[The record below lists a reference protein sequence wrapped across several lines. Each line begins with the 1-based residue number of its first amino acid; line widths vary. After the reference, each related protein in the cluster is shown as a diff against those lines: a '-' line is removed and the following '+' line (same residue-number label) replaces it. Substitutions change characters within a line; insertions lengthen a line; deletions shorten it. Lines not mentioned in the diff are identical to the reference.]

1 MLDIVRA
8 HESVGR
14 QLQEMT
20 GQVNAMSM
28 GRKKDSR
35 GTTHRGPPSFGEKK
49 TFHSSPEVL
58 GPGACKKS
66 KARGKCF
73 ACGSVEE
80 GTDPRTDHYVFS
92 MHGRDH
98 KTAGTI
104 DVKIGGVG
112 VSGILID
119 SGATC
124 NIVSKETWESL
135 KRHRV
140 EVKDQRKGMHSSV
153 WDVPRVLCGMYD
165 PPIQDLDKFRDPQT
179 KRNFLKIMMYLPT
192 ITAFRP

>member
-1 MLDIVRA
+1 M
-8 HESVGR
+8 SG
-14 QLQEMT
+14 QE
-20 GQVNAMSM
+20 
-28 GRKKDSR
+28 RSR
-35 GTTHRGPPSFGEKK
+35 GQEDWLRN
-49 TFHSSPEVL
+49 
-58 GPGACKKS
+58 
-66 KARGKCF
+66 
-73 ACGSVEE
+73 SVEE

-140 EVKDQRKGMHSSV
+140 EVKDQRKGSTKLYPYGSSV
-153 WDVPRVLCGMYD
+153 PLATLGTFTAEVTCPINGAQKEGKFVVLDGHG
-165 PPIQDLDKFRDPQT
+165 QDLLCKGT
-179 KRNFLKIMMYLPT
+179 AEELKILKVGPEVNSLEEKLTPWDQKKYKEVFTGIGLFT
-192 ITAFRP
+192 NWR